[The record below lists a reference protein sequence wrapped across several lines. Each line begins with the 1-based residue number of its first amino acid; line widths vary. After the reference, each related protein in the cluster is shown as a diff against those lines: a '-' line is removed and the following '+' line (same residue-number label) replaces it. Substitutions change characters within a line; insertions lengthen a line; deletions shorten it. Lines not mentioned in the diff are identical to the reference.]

1 MKKWIA
7 LSMAAFAHL
16 HFKMRE
22 FITSFVGPGYPE
34 DTRGWLDP
42 TAFIEAHR
50 RMM

>member
-7 LSMAAFAHL
+7 LSMAAF
-16 HFKMRE
+16 
-22 FITSFVGPGYPE
+22 VGSGYPE